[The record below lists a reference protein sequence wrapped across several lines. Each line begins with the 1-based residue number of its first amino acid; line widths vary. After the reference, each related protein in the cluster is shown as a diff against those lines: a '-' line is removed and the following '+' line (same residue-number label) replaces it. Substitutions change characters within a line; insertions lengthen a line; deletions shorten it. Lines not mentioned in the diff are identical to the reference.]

1 MNRVL
6 QLAEGDCDP
15 MQLVC
20 RTVRLLRLFSNTAF
34 SGTLIF
40 DQVLIPAHQKRELVA
55 FGERFTFEKFL
66 GAVEIPSRVSNEF
79 SGYELHTV
87 LKKRLS

>member
-15 MQLVC
+15 VQLLC
-20 RTVRLLRLFSNTAF
+20 RTVRLPRPASDTAF

-55 FGERFTFEKFL
+55 FRERLAFEKFL

-79 SGYELHTV
+79 SGYELHTD